1 MILPVFITVIS
12 DHDKPQ
18 PPGCLLGQAT
28 VNITNTTSGRTT
40 VSASVNTLT
49 ADAELIFKPVI
60 RVDVS
65 TKMLTQN
72 VSSSYNP
79 VYVSSTVS
87 EQLIFSIS
95 PSLPAGLGL
104 NSTNGKS
111 SGTPLSLFP
120 ETRFTMTIRDNKSG
134 AEDMA
139 TFELS
144 VVPNFIVKQTTYS
157 KTLKAGMN
165 SSFEVL
171 SINGGS
177 GRYSYSVT
185 PQLPTGMQLELL
197 QDSTMILSG
206 TPSVTQGN
214 TKYSIDIIDDLVGRT
229 INRELSISIN

>member
-87 EQLIFSIS
+87 EQLIFSIES
-95 PSLPAGLGL
+95 P
-104 NSTNGKS
+104 
-111 SGTPLSLFP
+111 
-120 ETRFTMTIRDNKSG
+120 R
-134 AEDMA
+134 
-139 TFELS
+139 
-144 VVPNFIVKQTTYS
+144 V
-157 KTLKAGMN
+157 
-165 SSFEVL
+165 
-171 SINGGS
+171 
-177 GRYSYSVT
+177 
-185 PQLPTGMQLELL
+185 
-197 QDSTMILSG
+197 
-206 TPSVTQGN
+206 
-214 TKYSIDIIDDLVGRT
+214 
-229 INRELSISIN
+229 